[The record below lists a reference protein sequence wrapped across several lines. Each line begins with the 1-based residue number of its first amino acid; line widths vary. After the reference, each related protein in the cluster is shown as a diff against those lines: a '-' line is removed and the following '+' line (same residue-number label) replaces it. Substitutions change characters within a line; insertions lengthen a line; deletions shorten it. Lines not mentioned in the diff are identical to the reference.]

1 MKSVFEYSLLIFLVI
16 TYVFLF
22 WYFRYDTRMMI
33 SLAAFGSVFY
43 LTWGLLYQKRVDRLN
58 FSIILEYILLGL
70 LAFLLVFTA
79 ITV

>member
-1 MKSVFEYSLLIFLVI
+1 MKRITEYSTLVVLSI
-16 TYVFLF
+16 IYVFLF
-22 WYFRYDTRMMI
+22 WYFRYDSRFLM

-43 LTWGLLYQKRVDRLN
+43 LTWGVLHQKSANRLN
-58 FSIILEYILLGL
+58 FTVILEYMLLAL